1 MRRIQ
6 EFEDEH
12 EREAAGLTNYQD
24 YRRPL
29 TDFVEPFLESLSCS
43 ETRVGLL
50 RMRLRRA
57 FRLLRLDVL
66 ADLDDFAEIE
76 KRLLRLEG
84 RGFTRKTLVEG
95 FQATLK
101 QLSRY
106 LAGRRETE
114 TDHLAPWPRLKVGE
128 RSSGRRALTPE
139 EMARALAASD
149 CLDAICMR
157 KHPMRPVW
165 TALLVAA
172 PRVSALAALE
182 VPDFDRVE
190 GRLITEGCGNKRAG
204 AGALDDRTT
213 TEIATYLGKRR
224 LGPLFLSPQGARIL
238 RCNSLDQWRAAVSLA
253 AVDLEW
259 PKREAR
265 DLRTTYLV
273 HYALSH
279 KRVCVA
285 MGGPL
290 TGLHRPGPN
299 TRASRK
305 READR
310 IRRIADA
317 IRPAWLERTRG
328 HGGRMIDQHCLRMT
342 HRTWALAAGVPEV
355 LIDCQL
361 GHTSPAGDA
370 ALHAAWSMVGRT
382 RYTDMDFLTLD
393 ARRSAAAVRDL
404 LDRAEA
410 ELGDILDQGESALR
424 VPRSK
429 GRLGVEFLA

>member
-12 EREAAGLTNYQD
+12 EREAAGLTNYRD

-29 TDFVEPFLESLSCS
+29 TDFVEPFLEFLSCS
-43 ETRVGLL
+43 EMRVGLL
-50 RMRLRRA
+50 RMRLTRA

-66 ADLDDFAEIE
+66 ADLDDFAKIE

-114 TDHLAPWPRLKVGE
+114 IDHLASWPRLKVGE
-128 RSSGRRALTPE
+128 RSRERRALTPE

-149 CLDAICMR
+149 CLDA
-157 KHPMRPVW
+157 
-165 TALLVAA
+165 LLVAA

-182 VPDFDRVE
+182 APDFDHAE
-190 GRLITEGCGNKRAG
+190 GRLVTEGCGNKRAG
-204 AGALDDRTT
+204 AGALDDRTA
-213 TEIATYLGKRR
+213 TEIAAYLGKRK
-224 LGPLFLSPQGARIL
+224 LGPLFLSPQGARIQ
-238 RCNSLDQWRAAVSLA
+238 RSRNLDQWRAAVSLA

-265 DLRTTYLV
+265 DLRTAYLV
-273 HYALSH
+273 HFALSH

-285 MGGPL
+285 MGGPR
-290 TGLHRPGPN
+290 TGLHRPGPD

-305 READR
+305 KEVNR
-310 IRRIADA
+310 IRRIAES
-317 IRPAWLERTRG
+317 IRPAWQERTRS

-355 LIDCQL
+355 LIDRQL
-361 GHTSPAGDA
+361 GHTSPAGNA

-382 RYTDMDFLTLD
+382 HYTDMDFLTLD

-424 VPRSK
+424 VPGSR
-429 GRLGVEFLA
+429 GRLGMAAMA